1 MSKETYHS
9 EICIWGFVCKCP
21 KGTQLYRSPQC
32 SGPLTSHTIAGQ
44 DQHGAWSTWSHHRIW
59 LYLLFWANQRHL
71 MVRGPNV
78 PIVAKK
84 VLHLRKPFSPGQTRV
99 VSPLMDP
106 ASVDLFRLSELHV
119 CSEKSPKESK
129 FFRTVCARMHACV
142 CVRACTQV
150 CGNKEIPS

>member
-1 MSKETYHS
+1 
-9 EICIWGFVCKCP
+9 
-21 KGTQLYRSPQC
+21 
-32 SGPLTSHTIAGQ
+32 
-44 DQHGAWSTWSHHRIW
+44 
-59 LYLLFWANQRHL
+59 